1 MPGLK
6 SIALLMLL
14 SACSVG
20 VHAVQAQTYSC
31 AAANSSAALALQDYA
46 VRLTGGDPALAR
58 KRQSYQ
64 LPSVPASQIQIVNT
78 KSVCQQAAQAY
89 NKAVRGNSAPQVSR
103 SVAVIKIGTT
113 RYLVTDPAE
122 REGEFGVTVI
132 FDAAFAPLLAFN
144 S

>member
-1 MPGLK
+1 MRSLR
-6 SIALLMLL
+6 LL
-14 SACSVG
+14 SLLLLPACSLA
-20 VHAVQAQTYSC
+20 VHAAEAQTYAC
-31 AAANSSAALALQDYA
+31 AASNSESAVGLKDYA
-46 VRLTGGDPALAR
+46 LRLTGGDPSLDK

-64 LPSVPASQIQIVNT
+64 LPKVSSSQVQVVKT
-78 KSVCQQAAQAY
+78 KSICQQAAQAY

-103 SVAVIKIGTT
+103 TVAVIKIGST

-132 FDAAFAPLLAFN
+132 FDASFTPLLAFH

>member
-1 MPGLK
+1 MRRLNFL
-6 SIALLMLL
+6 SLLLL
-14 SACSVG
+14 PACSVG
-20 VHAVQAQTYSC
+20 VHAAEAQTYAC
-31 AAANSSAALALQDYA
+31 AASNSAPALGLQDYA
-46 VRLTGGDPALAR
+46 LRLTGGDPSLDK

-64 LPSVPASQIQIVNT
+64 LPKVPASQVQIVKT
-78 KSVCQQAAQAY
+78 KSVCTQAAQAY

-103 SVAVIKIGTT
+103 TVAVIKVSTT

-132 FDAAFAPLLAFN
+132 FDASFSPLLAFH

>member
-1 MPGLK
+1 MLK
-6 SIALLMLL
+6 FNLIASLLV
-14 SACSVG
+14 SACSIG
-20 VHAVQAQTYSC
+20 VHAAEAQTYTC
-31 AAANSSAALALQDYA
+31 AASTSSAVVTLQDYA
-46 VRLTGGDPALAR
+46 LRLTGGDPSLDR

-64 LPSVPASQIQIVNT
+64 LPSVPASKVQIVKT

-132 FDAAFAPLLAFN
+132 FDASFAPLLAFN

>member
-1 MPGLK
+1 MRRLN
-6 SIALLMLL
+6 LLLLL
-14 SACSVG
+14 SACSL
-20 VHAVQAQTYSC
+20 AVRAAEAQTYAC
-31 AAANSSAALALQDYA
+31 AASNSEPALGLKDYA
-46 VRLTGGDPALAR
+46 LRLTGGDPSLDK

-64 LPSVPASQIQIVNT
+64 LPTVPSSQVQIVKT

-89 NKAVRGNSAPQVSR
+89 NKAVRGISAPQVSR
-103 SVAVIKIGTT
+103 TVAVIKVSNT

-132 FDAAFAPLLAFN
+132 FDASFTPLLAFH